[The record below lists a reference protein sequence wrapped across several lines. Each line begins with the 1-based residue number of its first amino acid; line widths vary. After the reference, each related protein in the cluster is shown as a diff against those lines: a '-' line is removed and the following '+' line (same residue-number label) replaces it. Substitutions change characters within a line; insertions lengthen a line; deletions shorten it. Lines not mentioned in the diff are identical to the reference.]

1 MGAVDRWWDDLD
13 ESGRRDVIE
22 LWQETASAGPVEV
35 RVLGVFVDQGEPG
48 DDSGFWHND
57 FYEYLVNNE
66 IYLLDPIQAH
76 VCTRHPLARAAVQRG
91 LISED
96 FECPFLDS
104 DCPMQRLLGREPG
117 KSIRLSFTFESK
129 VANTWHSLER
139 DRRNTLCSHETA
151 PATTLA
157 SCTISGPSASP
168 STKRAGMPLKPT

>member
-1 MGAVDRWWDDLD
+1 MMLTPLPLLLRETMSELGLDAVERWWEDLD

-35 RVLGVFVDQGEPG
+35 RVSGVFVDRGELG

-91 LISED
+91 LIPDD
-96 FECPFLDS
+96 FECPFS
-104 DCPMQRLLGREPG
+104 NGNCPMRGLLERDPGR
-117 KSIRLSFTFESK
+117 SIRLGVTFKSK
-129 VANTWHSLER
+129 VVR
-139 DRRNTLCSHETA
+139 
-151 PATTLA
+151 
-157 SCTISGPSASP
+157 
-168 STKRAGMPLKPT
+168 